1 MFLVCGAVGVLCSLS
16 FGPLSGFT
24 IVGKNLF
31 DLFDWFASNVLLLLM
46 SFIVVIF
53 VGFFMKKE
61 DVWDELTNGGRKT
74 LNAKLFNIIYFLI
87 KWVAPVCVLSI
98 FVTNFIL

>member
-1 MFLVCGAVGVLCSLS
+1 
-16 FGPLSGFT
+16 
-24 IVGKNLF
+24 
-31 DLFDWFASNVLLLLM
+31 
-46 SFIVVIF
+46 
-53 VGFFMKKE
+53 MKRE